1 MKTFLKRLLITA
13 LLISII
19 IPNTNTQYAKAEEK
33 TKDIICLSIKGSTLT
48 YADAVWTYE
57 LGMEDENI
65 VGRPKKHT
73 IKLASKVSYNLLKP
87 TDISKTHSVSKAKF
101 IKSIKYY
108 EPKLT
113 KDGKIKYY
121 WGMAARITLSGKKV
135 KKIKQIYQA

>member
-1 MKTFLKRLLITA
+1 MKTFLKRLLIAA

-19 IPNTNTQYAKAEEK
+19 IPHTNTQYAKAEEK

-101 IKSIKYY
+101 IKSRKY
-108 EPKLT
+108 
-113 KDGKIKYY
+113 
-121 WGMAARITLSGKKV
+121 
-135 KKIKQIYQA
+135 

>member
-1 MKTFLKRLLITA
+1 M
-13 LLISII
+13 
-19 IPNTNTQYAKAEEK
+19 P
-33 TKDIICLSIKGSTLT
+33 TL
-48 YADAVWTYE
+48 YE